1 MTGAARRCSGTFE
14 DRGPAKHCMR
24 RLYSHAEAV
33 FLSRA
38 VTYGAVVLDL
48 LDREP

>member
-1 MTGAARRCSGTFE
+1 MSGSGSAVFGIFE